1 MLRSKSGW
9 IAIAIGVLVLV
20 LDMSTKGLTQSYL
33 PHLASFQG
41 HYPYGGIPVFENFLG
56 IEFSIVHATNKGAAW
71 GMFANYQHL
80 LLYLRAFFIVALFG
94 YIFFYN
100 KKRGFDIPLMLVAVG
115 AFSNVLDFFLY
126 GHVIDMLHFV
136 LWGYDYPVFNIA
148 DAAIFTGIFWLFVAS
163 LVAERKQASI
173 QRQ

>member
-1 MLRSKSGW
+1 MLRSKTGW
-9 IAIAIGVLVLV
+9 IAIAIGVLILI
-20 LDMSTKGLTQSYL
+20 LDMSTKGLTQGYL
-33 PHLASFQG
+33 PHLAAYQG
-41 HYPYGGIPVFENFLG
+41 HYPYGGIPIFENFLG

-80 LLYLRAFFIVALFG
+80 LLYLRALFIAVLFG

-100 KKRGFDIPLMLVAVG
+100 KNRTLDIPLMLVGAG

-148 DAAIFTGIFWLFVAS
+148 DAAIFVGIFWLFTAS
-163 LVAERKQASI
+163 LVAEKKQAPTHS
-173 QRQ
+173 